1 MNFIRFKPFYFGRIW
16 GGSKLRDFFGRD
28 VGDKGGSIGESWEI
42 SDRPEAES
50 VAIGG
55 RFDSMT
61 LAQIIAAEPRY
72 VMGEGYVAG
81 SRFPVLVKW
90 IDAAAALSVQVHP
103 NGNAAAELGSE
114 GKNENWFVAQ
124 ADCGAKLIAGF
135 KDGVGAIDEKSI
147 ADPEWLR
154 ANLNEFSVAAG
165 DSVYVEG
172 GCVHSIGAG
181 NLILEIQ
188 ENSDTTYRL
197 YDWGRLGVDGKP
209 RELRV
214 RESAMSID
222 LSVKPEVIGTARD
235 YAPRVI
241 CDAPRFTIEHMR
253 LSDGEELGLAA
264 SKAKLLGVVSG
275 GLVDAENN
283 AVSVSENVLVPAGE
297 NAVFTAVGGCE
308 LLLTTLK

>member
-1 MNFIRFKPFYFGRIW
+1 MNFIRFKPFYFGKVW

-28 VGDKGGSIGESWEI
+28 VGDKGESIGESWEI

-72 VMGEGYVAG
+72 IMGEGYVAG

-90 IDAAAALSVQVHP
+90 IDAASALSIQVHP
-103 NGNAAAELGSE
+103 SGNAAAAPGSE
-114 GKNENWFVAQ
+114 RKNENWFVAQ

-135 KDGVGAIDEKSI
+135 KGGVVAVDEKTI
-147 ADPEWLR
+147 ANPDWLR
-154 ANLNEFSVAAG
+154 GHLNEISVSAG
-165 DSVYVEG
+165 DSVYIES
-172 GCVHSIGAG
+172 GCVHAIGAG

-197 YDWGRLGVDGKP
+197 YDWDRLGIDGKP
-209 RELRV
+209 RELRI

-222 LSVKPEVIGTARD
+222 LSAKPELISTARD
-235 YAPRVI
+235 CEPRII
-241 CDAPRFTIEHMR
+241 CDAPRFTIEHMK

-264 SKAKLLGVVSG
+264 SKAKLLGIVSG

-308 LLLTTLK
+308 LLLITLK